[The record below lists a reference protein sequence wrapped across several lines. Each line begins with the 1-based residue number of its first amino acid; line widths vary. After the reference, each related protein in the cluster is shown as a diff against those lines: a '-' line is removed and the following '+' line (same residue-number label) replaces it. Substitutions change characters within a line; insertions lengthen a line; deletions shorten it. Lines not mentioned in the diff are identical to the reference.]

1 MIKTSVLILS
11 SKTYPSVKNSKIQK
25 KLFLKT
31 RNEEI
36 FWYKQGTNKQLKN
49 KKTNLILNDLYVPSS
64 DDSLSMGYKTLDA
77 FEWMLINS
85 EFEYL
90 FRTNTSSYFSLQNL
104 NEFISK
110 NLTNSEFVYSGLI
123 QETKDFENNLV
134 VFASGS
140 GYILNRKT
148 VQLIVANKELW
159 NHDYWDDVSLALM
172 LKKFNILP
180 QIGKRFDIMGN
191 PYRQN
196 IDVSNYHFR
205 CRIDNHYGY
214 PRVLETQVLKF
225 LDKKI
230 NNIEESKLKKSILDV
245 IFELFKLLYVHQF
258 AWKLF
263 LIAKSF
269 LKKFLPKTL
278 YNFFKKIFKKQIT
291 KFKLVRFKT

>member
-77 FEWMLINS
+77 FEWMLKNS

-104 NEFISK
+104 NEFIIK
-110 NLTNSEFVYSGLI
+110 NLINSEFVYSGLI

-148 VQLIVANKELW
+148 VQLIVENKELW
-159 NHDYWDDVSLALM
+159 NHDYWDDVSLALI
-172 LKKFNILP
+172 LKKFNIEP
-180 QIGKRFDIMGN
+180 QIGKRFDIRGN
-191 PYRQN
+191 PFRQN

-230 NNIEESKLKKSILDV
+230 NNLEESKIKKSILDV

>member
-11 SKTYPSVKNSKIQK
+11 SKTYPSVKNSKVQK

-77 FEWMLINS
+77 FEWMLKNS

-104 NEFISK
+104 NEFIIK
-110 NLTNSEFVYSGLI
+110 NLINSEFVYSGLI

-148 VQLIVANKELW
+148 VQLIVENKELW
-159 NHDYWDDVSLALM
+159 NHDYWDDVSLALI
-172 LKKFNILP
+172 LKKFNIEP
-180 QIGKRFDIMGN
+180 QIGKRFDIRGN
-191 PYRQN
+191 PFRQN

-230 NNIEESKLKKSILDV
+230 NNLEESKIKKSILDV